1 MKKYLFKIAVLSVA
15 IIMPFSV
22 LLTGCDQ
29 VPTNPESGSST
40 VGTPENSNGGSSTV
54 GTPTNPDGGGSE
66 GETPSTPANG
76 DDSNED
82 NIVESSVVGD
92 LNNDG
97 VVTEMDLNVL
107 NSFLNDTILLSAQKL
122 KNADVNG
129 DKSINEKDYT
139 ILFYYI
145 KCGDEGFVLPY
156 NDALYG
162 DINLDGLVN
171 AEDYKMLN
179 KFLPLKDEDTERAF
193 VEGNDLSIKQ
203 LINADVNLSGKVNKK
218 DYSILKLYVDKYNHE
233 VDSAVGLP
241 YTSASWG
248 DVNLSGSTDVLDVF
262 LFRQSVEEDVTVID
276 SLAKYINA
284 DVNFDG
290 VVDVEDY
297 NFLLENN
304 SSESINQKFVLLSN
318 LYSILKSGNQS
329 FSVATQVSGD
339 GVTNVI
345 KSSYDAI
352 SKVGFYGNNKVS
364 MSGNVHYLNI
374 GSELT
379 YSGTVDDKYAL
390 YMALYGRNNGG
401 VSSLSASPI
410 TIAEMLDYLVYNSY
424 EDFID
429 NLYAKFTYM
438 YDDDFSEIMSMSL
451 SISQISVAT
460 DDGSEKQYKFEFV
473 VEQDFGEGNIE
484 KTLMRICFNNDKIL
498 EAGAFISYSEEE
510 YSYSFQYE
518 VEYSFDRITYNELI
532 AEFGDLSKAH
542 KVTYC
547 ITWNSE
553 GMLGLTGERKE
564 FEVGANLY
572 EEVQEIVDNSSV
584 AQIQGKVVDKI
595 YLICSDGPNQE
606 ISKDYVA
613 QLQDEV
619 LSNNSIIVVLKDVE

>member
-1 MKKYLFKIAVLSVA
+1 MKKYLFKIAVIICA
-15 IIMPFSV
+15 IILPFSV
-22 LLTGCDQ
+22 LLVGCD
-29 VPTNPESGSST
+29 EL
-40 VGTPENSNGGSSTV
+40 PENPSGGSSLV
-54 GTPTNPDGGGSE
+54 GAPQSPEE
-66 GETPSTPANG
+66 GNNEETPNG
-76 DDSNED
+76 EASSE
-82 NIVESSVVGD
+82 IVETTVVGD
-92 LNNDG
+92 LNDDG
-97 VVTEMDLNVL
+97 VVTDADLEVL
-107 NSFLNDTILLSAQKL
+107 NSYLNGKTLLSAQKL

-129 DKSINEKDYT
+129 DKSINEKDYV
-139 ILFYYI
+139 ILFYYNLL
-145 KCGDEGFVLPY
+145 DEEDFELPY
-156 NDALYG
+156 KDACYG
-162 DINLDGLVN
+162 DVNLDGLVN

-179 KFLPLKDEDTERAF
+179 KFLPLKDEDSERAF
-193 VEGNDLSIKQ
+193 VESNDLSIRQ

-218 DYSILKLYVDKYNHE
+218 DYSILKLFVDKYNHD
-233 VDSAVGLP
+233 VDSTFSLP
-241 YTSASWG
+241 YTSACWG
-248 DVNLSGSTDVLDVF
+248 DVNLSGCTDALDVF
-262 LFRQSVEEDVTVID
+262 LFRQSVEEGVTVID

-304 SSESINQKFVLLSN
+304 SSESINQKFVLLSS
-318 LYSILKSGNQS
+318 LYSNLKSGNQS

-339 GVTNVI
+339 GVTNVV

-390 YMALYGRNNGG
+390 YMALYGRSTGG

-410 TIAEMLDYLVYNSY
+410 TIAEMLDYLVYDSY

-429 NLYAKFTYM
+429 NLYVKFAYM

-498 EAGAFISYSEEE
+498 EAGVFISYSEEE
-510 YSYSFQYE
+510 YNYSFQYE
-518 VEYSFDRITYNELI
+518 VEYSFDSTIYNGLTVES
-532 AEFGDLSKAH
+532 GDLSQKH

-547 ITWNSE
+547 ITWNSG
-553 GMLGLTGERKE
+553 GMLSLTGERKE

-572 EEVQEIVDNSSV
+572 EEVQEIVDNSSIT
-584 AQIQGKVVDKI
+584 QIQGKVVDKI

-606 ISKDYVA
+606 ISNDYVT
-613 QLQDEV
+613 QLYDEV
-619 LSNNSIIVVLKDVE
+619 LSNNSIIVVLKDAE